1 MITTTLETRLAGL
14 QARLR
19 AANLSTD
26 DMLDFQRV
34 ADVLDNGHGCI
45 DVDDLIAL
53 SFVVSDEAQ
62 GPSGARPSLVQ
73 V

>member
-1 MITTTLETRLAGL
+1 
-14 QARLR
+14 
-19 AANLSTD
+19 
-26 DMLDFQRV
+26 
-34 ADVLDNGHGCI
+34 VLDNGHGCI

>member
-1 MITTTLETRLAGL
+1 MITTTLETRVAGL
-14 QARLR
+14 QDRLR
-19 AANLSTD
+19 AAKLSTD
-26 DMLDFQRV
+26 DMLAFQRV